1 MIKKKYI
8 SPRRKKQKT
17 RKVWAFSG
25 AVLALFIAVVAGA
38 LLERYFGYHN
48 AQRRTGPIIAN
59 VEEQAQNRR
68 LIMESVQQLSAQLA
82 DVRVKYD
89 SLDQLSKKLSKHFG
103 LEQNVI
109 GDLQSLKNKE
119 SIGEAPME
127 DLPPEEITTKSA
139 EEIGKELDRLLQ
151 QISQQEDD
159 LRVMEFVYQIQAAGL
174 ERLPTSMPV
183 SLVQARMT
191 SGFGMRRHPVTGGYR
206 LHAGVDFAGPIGT
219 PIYAPSAG
227 IVSYVGY
234 KSGYGNTVEIDHG
247 NDIMTRYAHNSEV
260 LVKTGDLIL
269 RKQMIARIGNTGQST
284 GPHLH
289 FETRI
294 KDVPVDPMQFL
305 GRDFSL
311 GNPQQRSLFESLGVK
326 GSSILGTV
334 GGGTQLQ
341 KLGK

>member
-17 RKVWAFSG
+17 RKVWTFSG
-25 AVLALFIAVVAGA
+25 AVLALFIAVIAGA
-38 LLERYFGYHN
+38 LLERYFGYHGVKRV
-48 AQRRTGPIIAN
+48 APIIAN
-59 VEEQAQNRR
+59 AEEQAQNRR
-68 LIMESVQQLSAQLA
+68 LIMESVQQLATQLA
-82 DVRVKYD
+82 DLRVKYD
-89 SLDQLSKKLSKHFG
+89 TLDQLSKKLSAHFG
-103 LEQNVI
+103 LENHVI
-109 GDLQSLKNKE
+109 GNLQSLKNKE
-119 SIGEAPME
+119 SIGDAPME
-127 DLPPEEITTKSA
+127 ELPAEEKPTKSA
-139 EEIGKELDRLLQ
+139 EEIGKELDTLLQ

-159 LRVMEFVYQIQAAGL
+159 LHVMEFVYQIQAAGL
-174 ERLPTSMPV
+174 ERMPTSMPV

-206 LHAGVDFAGPIGT
+206 LHSGVDFAGPIGT

-311 GNPQQRSLFESLGVK
+311 GNPQQQTMFESLGIK

>member
-8 SPRRKKQKT
+8 SPRRKQQKT
-17 RKVWAFSG
+17 KKVWLFSG
-25 AVLALFIAVVAGA
+25 AVIALFIAVIAGA
-38 LLERYFGYHN
+38 LLERYFGYHGVKQ
-48 AQRRTGPIIAN
+48 ASPIIAN
-59 VEEQAQNRR
+59 AQEQEQNRR
-68 LIMESVQQLSAQLA
+68 LILESVQQLGTQLA
-82 DVRVKYD
+82 DLRVKYD
-89 SLDQLSKKLSKHFG
+89 SLEKLSAKLSKHFG
-103 LEQNVI
+103 LEQHVI
-109 GDLQSLKNKE
+109 GNLESLKNKE
-119 SIGEAPME
+119 SVGDAPME
-127 DLPPEEITTKSA
+127 ELPTEDKMSKSA
-139 EEIGKELDRLLQ
+139 EEIGKELDTLLQ
-151 QISQQEDD
+151 KISQQEDD
-159 LRVMEFVYQIQAAGL
+159 LQVMEFLYQIQAAGL

-227 IVSYVGY
+227 IVSYAGY

-247 NDIMTRYAHNSEV
+247 NDIMTRYAHNSEI
-260 LVKTGDLIL
+260 LVKEGDLIL

-289 FETRI
+289 FETRVR
-294 KDVPVDPMQFL
+294 DVAVDPMQFL
-305 GRDFSL
+305 GRDFSI
-311 GNPQQRSLFESLGVK
+311 GNPQRQSLFESLGVK
-326 GSSILGTV
+326 GSAIIGV